1 MLRAQ
6 IFHIVTFILICM
18 YRGDKEKLREL
29 GFCILEKSS
38 LGRPRGVKKKKK
50 KGLEGNSL
58 SRSIVIGQGVTG
70 VY

>member
-1 MLRAQ
+1 
-6 IFHIVTFILICM
+6 M
-18 YRGDKEKLREL
+18 YRGYKEKLREL

-38 LGRPRGVKKKKK
+38 LGRPRGGLPVLK